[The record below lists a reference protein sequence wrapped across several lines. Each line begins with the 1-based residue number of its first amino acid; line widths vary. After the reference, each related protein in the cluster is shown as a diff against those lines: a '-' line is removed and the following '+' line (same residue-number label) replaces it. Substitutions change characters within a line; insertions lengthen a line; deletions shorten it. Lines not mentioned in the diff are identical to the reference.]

1 MVPYGTKGSG
11 LVGVATSESDETIG
25 RSDRVVSHRIASH
38 LIHLYHFTSKK
49 QQDATDVLY
58 FALVFGMASVTPKKR
73 NASPDPFYKKQ
84 QLLSSLERWESN
96 PLCALAPIV
105 LWVWRTRT
113 ITVRTCTP
121 PNKYSAVSYLLPN
134 IGFAKTYSS
143 QSLWRKQFIWHE
155 IFQFCNS
162 VLKLQKRPPGC
173 RPRQQ
178 W

>member
-1 MVPYGTKGSG
+1 MYRPSLIGLIVHTRALGGEGGALSINDQRKMVPYGTKGSG

-84 QLLSSLERWESN
+84 QLLSSLER
-96 PLCALAPIV
+96 
-105 LWVWRTRT
+105 
-113 ITVRTCTP
+113 
-121 PNKYSAVSYLLPN
+121 
-134 IGFAKTYSS
+134 
-143 QSLWRKQFIWHE
+143 
-155 IFQFCNS
+155 
-162 VLKLQKRPPGC
+162 
-173 RPRQQ
+173 
-178 W
+178 